1 MSTID
6 LLANIDTIATRIIAA
21 LRRGVAWIEDKHED
35 CLVEATYKAVE
46 RKAAAI
52 GKADHKIS
60 ILEDSS
66 YELAVQAEEARV
78 LLREKHRAARR
89 ALEQELATKD
99 EKIDAALAAAV
110 LLRIAADKAYRA
122 TIQEADE
129 KLGVKVEA

>member
-6 LLANIDTIATRIIAA
+6 LLAKIDTIATRIIAA
-21 LRRGVAWIEDKHED
+21 LRRGVDWVADKHED

-60 ILEDSS
+60 ILEYES
-66 YELAVQAEEARV
+66 YELAVQAEEARA
-78 LLREKHRAARR
+78 LLREKHKAALA
-89 ALEQELATKD
+89 ALEQELAAKD
-99 EKIDAALAAAV
+99 DKLDARLAAAAM
-110 LLRIAADKAYRA
+110 LRIAADKAYCA